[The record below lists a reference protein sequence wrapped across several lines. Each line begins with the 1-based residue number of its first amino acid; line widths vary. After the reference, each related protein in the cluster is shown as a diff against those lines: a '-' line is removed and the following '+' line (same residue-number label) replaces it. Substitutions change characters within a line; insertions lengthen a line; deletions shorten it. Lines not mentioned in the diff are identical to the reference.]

1 MSFNCG
7 TKDGWL
13 NMNYLLT
20 GGAGF
25 IGSHVGEA
33 LLSLGHTIDVIDN
46 FDPYYSK
53 DIKEQNLSNII
64 AHANAR
70 FFELD
75 IQNYA
80 DLVDKF
86 GNCQY
91 DAIIHLAAKAGVRP
105 SIVDPIRYQNVNVGG
120 TQNVLEL
127 ARLIGVEHVVYGSS
141 SSVYGINPDVPWSE
155 ANNVLL
161 PISPYA
167 SSKVSGELLGHV
179 YSQLFNIRFIA
190 LRFFTVYGPRQR
202 PDLAIHK
209 FAKRILDGQEIPVYG
224 DGSTSRDY
232 TYVDDIVAGIL
243 AAIDYSKSNYEII
256 NLGNSNPLTLS
267 NLILELEQIIGKKAI
282 INRLPMQAGDVSI
295 TYSDIS
301 KAKALL
307 DYHPTKNITEGL
319 TTFINWLTTNQNV

>member
-1 MSFNCG
+1 M
-7 TKDGWL
+7 D
-13 NMNYLLT
+13 YLLT

-33 LLSLGHTIDVIDN
+33 LLSLGHSIDVIDN
-46 FDPYYSK
+46 FDPYYSRQ
-53 DIKEQNLSNII
+53 IKEQNLSKIKK
-64 AHANAR
+64 HSNAR

-75 IQNYA
+75 IQNYT
-80 DLVDKF
+80 DLVDNF
-86 GNCQY
+86 GTSRY

-120 TQNVLEL
+120 TQNILEL
-127 ARLIGVEHVVYGSS
+127 ARLIGVEHIVYGSS

-179 YSQLFNIRFIA
+179 YSQLFNIRFVA

-209 FAKRILDGQEIPVYG
+209 FAKRIMEEQEIPVYG

-232 TYVDDIVAGIL
+232 TYVDDIVSGIL
-243 AAIDYSKSNYEII
+243 AAIQYTSSNYEII

-267 NLILELEQIIGKKAI
+267 NLISELEQIIGKKAI

-301 KAKALL
+301 KAKDLL
-307 DYHPTKNITEGL
+307 NYQPTKQITEGL
-319 TTFINWLTTNQNV
+319 TTFIKWLKETKGV